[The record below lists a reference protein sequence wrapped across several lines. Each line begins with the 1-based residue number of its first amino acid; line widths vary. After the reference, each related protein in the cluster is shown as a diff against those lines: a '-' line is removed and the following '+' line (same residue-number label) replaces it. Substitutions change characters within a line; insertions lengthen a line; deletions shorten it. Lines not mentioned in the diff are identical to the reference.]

1 MCHQLQKGIVIMF
14 NIPQEMTNQFKEMYE
29 SHRLYVNTCNIY
41 LHTIRLINGKHKYLT
56 KEDYEEYYQNITKDI
71 EMNSHPLDAFI
82 PNDNVTEEEPS
93 IFVVNRCAPE
103 WERIKKRVTVEDAME
118 TLPGTHPAIMAL
130 RENPH
135 KIDILIDDVFI
146 YFCIYKYMHQIE
158 MVRLNDISAMTP
170 VIEYVVN
177 HIDYKT
183 LKDYLSTKKINED
196 KCNKYWEDAFFIP
209 DMRLTK
215 NFYEDAHDG
224 IEPFDAENLIKRLL
238 TNLILKTDIHIIV
251 AIYLVLSYSRVD
263 IMEGNFDNSP
273 NAKYVRD
280 VLSIL

>member
-1 MCHQLQKGIVIMF
+1 
-14 NIPQEMTNQFKEMYE
+14 
-29 SHRLYVNTCNIY
+29 
-41 LHTIRLINGKHKYLT
+41 
-56 KEDYEEYYQNITKDI
+56 
-71 EMNSHPLDAFI
+71 
-82 PNDNVTEEEPS
+82 
-93 IFVVNRCAPE
+93 
-103 WERIKKRVTVEDAME
+103 
-118 TLPGTHPAIMAL
+118 
-130 RENPH
+130 
-135 KIDILIDDVFI
+135 
-146 YFCIYKYMHQIE
+146 
-158 MVRLNDISAMTP
+158 MTP